1 MLAERVA
8 VRPIG
13 NRASILYDQLISQ
26 KLYARLQRWAM
37 TV

>member
-26 KLYARLQRWAM
+26 KPRARLQRWAIA
-37 TV
+37 V